1 MLVVKALPLL
11 DTHLIQ
17 LAHSGDFLRAV
28 GKYLGST
35 KPPVRMAGM
44 YIAEIVSKKTVD
56 PKSGTKPLD
65 FGDAWDENNEGFP
78 YVQRLRDLMDA
89 PADSEAQGWQLPDM
103 DEGQVEEV
111 EETVATSSHST
122 SIQATASSAGS
133 KQQSKASSKIQL
145 ITSLSEFED
154 YDKDAD
160 DDLQPYALPK
170 MPDASELADIDD
182 MATYK
187 SEKNKVKP
195 PVYIP
200 ELSAYL
206 KSSEDAEKLKMGLRE
221 AESLIRRKASWGF
234 EIREREAVVICRCLL
249 ALAGDAA
256 IDLAITL
263 VGLQDNFELEGFD
276 EQRLAALSALNTS
289 APLRSVP

>member
-11 DTHLIQ
+11 DAQLIQ
-17 LAHSGDFLRAV
+17 LAHSSDFLRAV
-28 GKYLGST
+28 GRYLGST
-35 KPPVRMAGM
+35 DPPVRMAGM
-44 YIAEIVSKKTVD
+44 YIAEIISQKTVD

-65 FGDAWDENNEGFP
+65 FGDAWDENNEGFSH
-78 YVQRLRDLMDA
+78 VQRLRDLMNA
-89 PADSEAQGWQLPDM
+89 PADSEAEGWQLPDM
-103 DEGQVEEV
+103 NEGQVEEL
-111 EETVATSSHST
+111 EEAAATSHSST
-122 SIQATASSAGS
+122 PQAEASPARS
-133 KQQSKASSKIQL
+133 KQQPTGSSKIQL
-145 ITSLSEFED
+145 IASLSEFQD
-154 YDKDAD
+154 YDKDAE

-170 MPDASELADIDD
+170 LPDASELADIDD

-187 SEKNKVKP
+187 SEKNKIKP

-234 EIREREAVVICRCLL
+234 EIRECAAVAICRCLL
-249 ALAGDAA
+249 VRAGDAA

-263 VGLQDNFELEGFD
+263 AGLQDNFELEGFD